1 MNLLQTFKKS
11 SFVRNS
17 LTLIF
22 GTALAQLIP
31 IFLQPFLRRSFS
43 PEQFGLISVY
53 ITIVGM
59 FAAVAN
65 FKYESAVVIPKEKKE
80 ADHLIV
86 IGLTLSL
93 IVSVILIVLMYL
105 MQDSWSS
112 ILNIDKNYIW
122 VFYFIPFSVFLVS
135 GFKCL
140 NMYLIRNNAFKKSS
154 QNKVLRRSTE
164 GATQVT
170 LGLRSNPY
178 GLFSGMIIGDVVNF
192 LASLFQSFKLG
203 FSLNNIDFKG
213 LLKTAKKHWKFPVY
227 HAIPS
232 LLNTISLTLPVLII
246 NEFYGDYQTGQYDLS
261 RLILSLPMAL
271 ISISLS
277 QVYLQNMAG
286 KIQKSESIMKLFN
299 NTALTLFLISLP
311 IIFVVY
317 FFSEPLFELFFGPQW
332 QDAAKMTSLLIFSQ
346 ALKFIVSPL
355 SASLVALSEVKFSAI
370 WQTCYFIGIGS
381 LFFMND
387 MSLYDLL
394 TLYLVIDLISYSIY
408 YLIIRN
414 RIVKYEEKLNK

>member
-1 MNLLQTFKKS
+1 MNLFQTFRNS

-31 IFLQPFLRRSFS
+31 ILLQPLIRRSYT

-53 ITIVGM
+53 LTIVGM
-59 FAAVAN
+59 FAAISN
-65 FKYESAVVIPKEKKE
+65 FKYESAVVIPKGKKE
-80 ADHLIV
+80 ADHLV
-86 IGLTLSL
+86 AIGLILSFL
-93 IVSVILIVLMYL
+93 MSVILLVIMYL
-105 MQDSWSS
+105 IQDTWSS
-112 ILNIDKNYIW
+112 LLKINKNYIW
-122 VFYFIPFSVFLVS
+122 FFYFIPFSVFLVS

-154 QNKVLRRSTE
+154 KNKILRRSSE
-164 GATQVT
+164 GFTQAAM
-170 LGLRSNPY
+170 GLNHNPY
-178 GLFSGMIIGDVVNF
+178 GLFSGMMLGDIVNF
-192 LASLFQSFKLG
+192 SASLLQSIKLG
-203 FSLNNIDFKG
+203 FCLN
-213 LLKTAKKHWKFPVY
+213 LTHLKEIVITGKKYWKFPVY

-246 NEFYGDYQTGQYDLS
+246 NEFYGEYQTGQYDLS

-277 QVYLQNMAG
+277 QVYLQNIAG
-286 KIQKSESIMKLFN
+286 KIQKSESIIKLFN
-299 NTALTLFLISLP
+299 KTSLSLFLMSLP

-317 FFSEPLFELFFGPQW
+317 FFAEPVFELFFGPQW

-355 SASLVALSEVKFSAI
+355 SASLVALSDVKYSAL
-370 WQTCYFIGIGS
+370 WQIAYFILIGS
-381 LFFMND
+381 LFFIEN

-394 TLYLVIDLISYSIY
+394 KIYLVIDLCAYTIY
-408 YLIIRN
+408 YFIIRY
-414 RIVKYEEKLNK
+414 RIMKYESKNI

>member
-1 MNLLQTFKKS
+1 MNLFQTFRNS

-31 IFLQPFLRRSFS
+31 ILLQPLLRRSYS

-53 ITIVGM
+53 LTLVGM
-59 FAAVAN
+59 FAAISN
-65 FKYESAVVIPKEKKE
+65 FKYESAIVIPKEKKE
-80 ADHLIV
+80 ADHLV
-86 IGLTLSL
+86 AMGLILSFL
-93 IVSVILIVLMYL
+93 MSVILFVVMYL
-105 MQDSWSS
+105 IQDTWTAF
-112 ILNIDKNYIW
+112 LKIDSTHIW
-122 VFYFIPFSVFLVS
+122 FFYFIPMSVFFVS

-154 QNKVLRRSTE
+154 QNKILRRSSE
-164 GATQVT
+164 GFTQGV
-170 LGLRSNPY
+170 LGLYHNPH
-178 GLFSGMIIGDVVNF
+178 GLFSGMILGDLVNF
-192 LASLFQSFKLG
+192 SASLIQSIKLG
-203 FSLNNIDFKG
+203 FKLNLTHIKEIIN
-213 LLKTAKKHWKFPVY
+213 TAKKHWKFPVY

-246 NEFYGDYQTGQYDLS
+246 NEFYGEYQTGQYDLS

-286 KIQKSESIMKLFN
+286 KIQKSQSIIKLFN
-299 NTALTLFLISLP
+299 KTSLFLFLISLP

-317 FFSEPLFELFFGPQW
+317 FFAEPIFDMFFGSQW
-332 QDAAKMTSLLIFSQ
+332 QDAAKMTSLLVFSQ

-355 SASLVALSEVKFSAI
+355 SASLVALSDVKYSAF
-370 WQTCYFIGIGS
+370 WQIAYFLLIGS
-381 LFFMND
+381 LFFIENV
-387 MSLYDLL
+387 SLYDLL
-394 TLYLVIDLISYSIY
+394 KI
-408 YLIIRN
+408 YLIIDLCAYTIYYFIIRF
-414 RIVKYEEKLNK
+414 RIMKYESLKKT